1 MTDSEIKSFGNGGTA
16 FVGKDAVRL
25 YQATALAS
33 ALRLYAKTK
42 MQVNR
47 MYTPSAMLKAAT
59 AVTGKAYK
67 RGQHQQAAD
76 DLKLWADEMAAAL
89 PKSKAD

>member
-16 FVGKDAVRL
+16 FVGRDAVKL
-25 YQATALAS
+25 YQATVLAS

-47 MYTPSAMLKAAT
+47 MYTPSRMLVAAT

-67 RGQHQQAAD
+67 RGEYQKAAD

-89 PKSKAD
+89 PKSGAE